1 MKAIAATE
9 RVAALLTAI
18 SNVDARTLGA
28 IDTTLDVYAYAAHC
42 GSKGDAGTIED
53 RRAAGRRADG
63 YRLLRQL
70 LRELRRP
77 VLHGEDCQ
85 CERCRGDLE
94 RTASEPRCAAI
105 GCEAVLGG
113 PGDGPDLCR
122 ACTAADRER
131 DERERSVLCG

>member
-63 YRLLRQL
+63 YRLLRAL
-70 LRELRRP
+70 VRELRQP
-77 VLHGEDCQ
+77 VLHGADCQ
-85 CERCRGDLE
+85 HERRVGDLDE
-94 RTASEPRCAAI
+94 VPACQAV
-105 GCEAVLGG
+105 GCGARPLGG
-113 PGDGPDLCR
+113 PGDGERFCANCVR
-122 ACTAADRER
+122 ADQERARREA
-131 DERERSVLCG
+131 VG